1 VPYKCESNEDVSIS
15 EAPSGAEEPMHPS
28 GERVSNTWVTCLGV
42 RDNGGKLL
50 LILDSMGETHVSLIK
65 GFGRAEI
72 GPRAISLL
80 VR

>member
-1 VPYKCESNEDVSIS
+1 VPNKCESNGDVSIS
-15 EAPSGAEEPMHPS
+15 AAPSGANEPMHPS

-42 RDNGGKLL
+42 WDNSGKLL
-50 LILDSMGETHVSLIK
+50 LIPDGMGEAHAWLIK